1 MERLSLE
8 EEGKKILCANFRG
21 CHQLS
26 RSYCLAAGSQRMRL
40 AMLQF
45 MVSPYEA
52 NWAASS
58 VFEEVACVADA

>member
-1 MERLSLE
+1 MERWSLE
-8 EEGKKILCANFRG
+8 EEGKKNRCANFRG

-26 RSYCLAAGSQRMRL
+26 HSNCLAAGSLRMRL

-52 NWAASS
+52 NWAAC